1 MTKRK
6 KPNPFNSGCLQAFLD
21 VRAAI
26 ERMDL
31 GLTDINDIIADMQ
44 QEESELRSTS
54 DEINHSHEYPDKSIG
69 FSQTARYDDK
79 ALFYEL
85 PRGEQALY
93 ALMCDIQDPQ
103 TGFVTVIKGIFVEVL
118 HFTDTERRNMQN
130 YLDDLTEK
138 GFLFCN
144 YRPTNK
150 KPGEYKINQAISW
163 IGKRDKLEL
172 DKLQEFE
179 AQYTI
184 GKDTVI
190 LPDGR
195 KVNSGKLILID
206 KANIQ
211 KNDVSAGH
219 TDITTEPHTGSEH
232 QVDSNRNETKN
243 QGSDTVNMQNT
254 CSILT
259 PEENNLFSGTLAG
272 GAENEIC
279 ENI

>member
-1 MTKRK
+1 M
-6 KPNPFNSGCLQAFLD
+6 QAFLD

-44 QEESELRSTS
+44 QDESELRNTS

-69 FSQTARYDDK
+69 FSQTARYDDR

-85 PRGEQALY
+85 PRGEQALFN
-93 ALMCDIQDPQ
+93 LMCDIQDPQ

-118 HFTDTERRNMQN
+118 HFTNTERKNMQG

-138 GFLFCN
+138 GFLSCN

-163 IGKRDKLEL
+163 IGKRDKPEL

-179 AQYTI
+179 TKYTI
-184 GKDTVI
+184 GKDTVV

-206 KANIQ
+206 KAGIQ
-211 KNDVSAGH
+211 KNGVSAGH
-219 TDITTEPHTGSEH
+219 TDTTTEPCTGSEP
-232 QVDSNRNETKN
+232 QDDSNRNEVKK
-243 QGSDTVNMQNT
+243 QVSDTVNMPKNEN
-254 CSILT
+254 ILT
-259 PEENNLFSGTLAG
+259 PEEELIFSGTLREG
-272 GAENEIC
+272 DRV
-279 ENI
+279 

>member
-1 MTKRK
+1 MIKRK
-6 KPNPFNSGCLQAFLD
+6 KPNPFNSGCLQALLD

-44 QEESELRSTS
+44 QDESELRNTS

-69 FSQTARYDDK
+69 FSQTARYDDR

-85 PRGEQALY
+85 PRGEQALFN
-93 ALMCDIQDPQ
+93 LMCDIQDPQ

-118 HFTDTERRNMQN
+118 HFTNTERKNMQG

-138 GFLFCN
+138 GFLSCN

-163 IGKRDKLEL
+163 IGKRDKPEL

-179 AQYTI
+179 AKYTI
-184 GKDTVI
+184 GKDTVV

-206 KANIQ
+206 KVGIQ
-211 KNDVSAGH
+211 KNGVSAGH
-219 TDITTEPHTGSEH
+219 TDTTTEPCTGSEP
-232 QVDSNRNETKN
+232 QDDSNRNEIKK
-243 QGSDTVNMQNT
+243 QVSDTVNMPKNEN
-254 CSILT
+254 ILT
-259 PEENNLFSGTLAG
+259 PEEELMFSGTLREG
-272 GAENEIC
+272 DRV
-279 ENI
+279 

>member
-1 MTKRK
+1 MIKRK
-6 KPNPFNSGCLQAFLD
+6 KPNPFNSGCLQALLD
-21 VRAAI
+21 VRSAI

-44 QEESELRSTS
+44 QDESELRNTS

-69 FSQTARYDDK
+69 FSQTARYDDR

-85 PRGEQALY
+85 PRGEQALFN
-93 ALMCDIQDPQ
+93 LMCDIQDPQ

-118 HFTDTERRNMQN
+118 HFTNTERKNMQG

-138 GFLFCN
+138 GFLSCN

-163 IGKRDKLEL
+163 IGKRDKPEL

-179 AQYTI
+179 AKYTI
-184 GKDTVI
+184 GKDTVV

-206 KANIQ
+206 KVGIQ
-211 KNDVSAGH
+211 KNGVSAGH
-219 TDITTEPHTGSEH
+219 TDTTTEPCTGSEP
-232 QVDSNRNETKN
+232 QDDSNRNEIKK
-243 QGSDTVNMQNT
+243 QVSDTVNMPKNEN
-254 CSILT
+254 ILT
-259 PEENNLFSGTLAG
+259 PEEELMFSGTLREG
-272 GAENEIC
+272 DRV
-279 ENI
+279 

>member
-1 MTKRK
+1 MIKRK
-6 KPNPFNSGCLQAFLD
+6 KPNPFNSGCLQALLD

-44 QEESELRSTS
+44 QDESELRNTS

-69 FSQTARYDDK
+69 FSQTARYDDR

-85 PRGEQALY
+85 PRGEQALFN
-93 ALMCDIQDPQ
+93 LMCDIQDPQ

-118 HFTDTERRNMQN
+118 HFTNTERKNMQG

-138 GFLFCN
+138 GFLSCN

-163 IGKRDKLEL
+163 IGKRDKPEL

-179 AQYTI
+179 AKYTI
-184 GKDTVI
+184 GKDTVV

-206 KANIQ
+206 KVGIQ
-211 KNDVSAGH
+211 KNGVSAGH
-219 TDITTEPHTGSEH
+219 TDTTTEPCTGSEP
-232 QVDSNRNETKN
+232 QDDSNRNEIKK
-243 QGSDTVNMQNT
+243 QVSDTVNMQKNEN
-254 CSILT
+254 ILT
-259 PEENNLFSGTLAG
+259 PEEELMFSGTLREG
-272 GAENEIC
+272 DRV
-279 ENI
+279 

>member
-44 QEESELRSTS
+44 QDESELRNTS

-69 FSQTARYDDK
+69 FSQTARYDDR

-85 PRGEQALY
+85 PRGEQALFN
-93 ALMCDIQDPQ
+93 LMCDIQDPQ

-118 HFTDTERRNMQN
+118 RFTNTERKNMQG

-138 GFLFCN
+138 GFLSCN

-163 IGKRDKLEL
+163 IGKRDKPEL

-179 AQYTI
+179 TKYTI
-184 GKDTVI
+184 GKDTVV

-206 KANIQ
+206 KAGIQ
-211 KNDVSAGH
+211 KNGVSAGH
-219 TDITTEPHTGSEH
+219 TDTTTEPCTGSEP
-232 QVDSNRNETKN
+232 QDDSNRNEVKK
-243 QGSDTVNMQNT
+243 QVSDTVNMPKNEN
-254 CSILT
+254 ILT
-259 PEENNLFSGTLAG
+259 PEEELIFSGTLREG
-272 GAENEIC
+272 DRV
-279 ENI
+279 

>member
-44 QEESELRSTS
+44 QDESELRNTS

-69 FSQTARYDDK
+69 FSQTARYDDR

-85 PRGEQALY
+85 PRGEQALFN
-93 ALMCDIQDPQ
+93 LMCDIQDPQ

-118 HFTDTERRNMQN
+118 HFTNTERKNMQG

-138 GFLFCN
+138 GFLSCN

-163 IGKRDKLEL
+163 IGKRDKPEL

-179 AQYTI
+179 TKYTI
-184 GKDTVI
+184 GKDTVV

-206 KANIQ
+206 KAGIQ
-211 KNDVSAGH
+211 KNGVSAGH
-219 TDITTEPHTGSEH
+219 TDTTTEPCTGSEP
-232 QVDSNRNETKN
+232 QDNSNRNEVKK
-243 QGSDTVNMQNT
+243 QVSDTVNMPKNEN
-254 CSILT
+254 ILT
-259 PEENNLFSGTLAG
+259 PEEELIFSGTLREG
-272 GAENEIC
+272 DRV
-279 ENI
+279 

>member
-44 QEESELRSTS
+44 QEESELRNTS

-93 ALMCDIQDPQ
+93 SLMCDIQDPQ

-118 HFTDTERRNMQN
+118 HFTNTERRNMQG

-163 IGKRDKLEL
+163 IGKRDKPEL

-179 AQYTI
+179 AKYTI
-184 GKDTVI
+184 GKDTVV

-211 KNDVSAGH
+211 KNGVSAGH
-219 TDITTEPHTGSEH
+219 TDTKTEPCTGSAPH
-232 QVDSNRNETKN
+232 DNSNRSTRKN
-243 QGSDTVNMQNT
+243 QDSVIINMQKT
-254 CSILT
+254 EDLLS
-259 PEENNLFSGTLAG
+259 PAEEEFFSGTLKEREAHETG
-272 GAENEIC
+272 TNF
-279 ENI
+279 